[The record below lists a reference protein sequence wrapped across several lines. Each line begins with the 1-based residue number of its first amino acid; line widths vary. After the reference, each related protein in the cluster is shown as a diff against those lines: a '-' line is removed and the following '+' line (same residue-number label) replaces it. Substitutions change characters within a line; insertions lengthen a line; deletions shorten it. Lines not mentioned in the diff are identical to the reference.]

1 MKTNNT
7 FTEFLAIFLHL
18 FFLKKDLCIHKNNF
32 SYLLTSYQLILF
44 LEDFLLW
51 FKLRIKANIIETV
64 IKEFL
69 H

>member
-7 FTEFLAIFLHL
+7 FTEFLDIFLHL

-32 SYLLTSYQLILF
+32 SYLLTSHQLILF

-64 IKEFL
+64 I
-69 H
+69 